1 MYCSINEAF
10 QDVMPTSTPPKQK
23 RKKRPALPPE
33 PFQIDP
39 DRPANRPP
47 SQIPPVSSPGESGE
61 YTNLLQAVEHDQ
73 SYFLSA
79 PDESTTLEP
88 DWTKQFQGQSV
99 PPWIKERL
107 AVKDA
112 EIPLKPPMEAPVSS
126 WMHGLYQRVPS
137 SYLPPSPDMLS
148 PTMSPTMAPT
158 MASFSEERLLRIESR
173 LDKLFDKLESVENQR
188 SESNHIEIILF
199 ILGGLFLILMLDF
212 LVKQGTKACIL
223 VAKAGG
229 GQLLKSIGI

>member
-1 MYCSINEAF
+1 MYCSIHEAF
-10 QDVMPTSTPPKQK
+10 QDVMPTQAPPKQK

-47 SQIPPVSSPGESGE
+47 TQVPPENTPGE
-61 YTNLLQAVEHDQ
+61 YNNLLQAVEHDQ
-73 SYFLSA
+73 SYFMESNVSA
-79 PDESTTLEP
+79 ADDSTTLEP

-107 AVKDA
+107 AAKDA
-112 EIPLKPPMEAPVSS
+112 EIPLKAPEQPISS
-126 WMHGLYQRVPS
+126 WMQGLYQRVPS
-137 SYLPPSPDMLS
+137 SYLPPTSYTEPTYSPS
-148 PTMSPTMAPT
+148 MAPT
-158 MASFSEERLLRIESR
+158 MAPSFSEERLTRIESR
-173 LDKLFDKLESVENQR
+173 LDKLFDKLEAVEKQR

-199 ILGGLFLILMLDF
+199 ILGGLFLILMLDL
-212 LVKQGTKACIL
+212 LVKQGTKACIM

-229 GQLLKSIGI
+229 GQITKLFGV